1 MRCLWLTLADPDPP
15 TNGQYLYS
23 GGLIKAL
30 ASAGGE
36 VHVVALARPDGRRH
50 HGLHERNIRWSLGG
64 HRPGSKYRSL
74 FSSMPIHVART
85 STPAMRRLLR
95 GKLAGLHWDAVIFDS
110 ITPGWALR
118 SVARHCSAAGDN
130 APVVGY
136 VAHNHEGRLSAEV
149 AKIESRWLK
158 RWMRQLDAAKMRRVE
173 RMLIR
178 HASFVTAISLEDC
191 SLFDAEWPD
200 KSIIALSPGYGGQY
214 VAERR
219 IGVEM
224 PRRAVIL
231 GSFDWSAKRANLRE
245 FLRAAVPLF
254 ETAAVELQVVGNAET
269 QFLDKLRG
277 EFPTVDFTGRVDDIA
292 PYLCQARVAI
302 ATERIGGGFK
312 LKVLD
317 YVFHRVPIV
326 ALDGSITGVP
336 LHEGENIR
344 LCSDERSLARTV
356 IQIIDDVETLN
367 RMQDSAY
374 RACRPMFD
382 WAGRGQQLLRQ
393 LHRSV
398 LDSRQA
404 GVRARRTAATGGT
417 AHEMFDSQARG

>member
-1 MRCLWLTLADPDPP
+1 M
-15 TNGQYLYS
+15 
-23 GGLIKAL
+23 
-30 ASAGGE
+30 
-36 VHVVALARPDGRRH
+36 
-50 HGLHERNIRWSLGG
+50 
-64 HRPGSKYRSL
+64 
-74 FSSMPIHVART
+74 
-85 STPAMRRLLR
+85 
-95 GKLAGLHWDAVIFDS
+95 
-110 ITPGWALR
+110 
-118 SVARHCSAAGDN
+118 
-130 APVVGY
+130 
-136 VAHNHEGRLSAEV
+136 
-149 AKIESRWLK
+149 
-158 RWMRQLDAAKMRRVE
+158 
-173 RMLIR
+173 
-178 HASFVTAISLEDC
+178 
-191 SLFDAEWPD
+191 
-200 KSIIALSPGYGGQY
+200 
-214 VAERR
+214 
-219 IGVEM
+219 
-224 PRRAVIL
+224 
-231 GSFDWSAKRANLRE
+231 
-245 FLRAAVPLF
+245 PLF

-398 LDSRQA
+398 LASRQA
-404 GVRARRTAATGGT
+404 GVRTRRTAATGGT